1 MHEFPTHAGRQGGEG
16 LQTIF
21 MKNDIEF
28 MRLAF
33 EEALNSYNEGGIPV
47 GAVIVENGK
56 VIAMGRNKRVQKDD
70 PVSHGEIDCIRNA
83 GRRSRYDDVTLYTTL
98 SPCMMCSGAIVQFGI
113 KRVVVGENRNFSGN
127 IEFLEKNGVE
137 VLLLN
142 DSECERLMKRF
153 IMDHPDL
160 WDEDVAGK
168 T

>member
-1 MHEFPTHAGRQGGEG
+1 
-16 LQTIF
+16 
-21 MKNDIEF
+21 MKNHIEF

-47 GAVIVENGK
+47 GAVIVENDK
-56 VIAMGRNKRVQKDD
+56 VIAWGHNRRVQNGD
-70 PVSHGEIDCIRNA
+70 PVSHGEIDCIRSA

-113 KRVVVGENRNFSGN
+113 KKVVVGENKNFSGN

-153 IMDHPDL
+153 IMDNPEL
-160 WDEDVAGK
+160 WDEDVAGN